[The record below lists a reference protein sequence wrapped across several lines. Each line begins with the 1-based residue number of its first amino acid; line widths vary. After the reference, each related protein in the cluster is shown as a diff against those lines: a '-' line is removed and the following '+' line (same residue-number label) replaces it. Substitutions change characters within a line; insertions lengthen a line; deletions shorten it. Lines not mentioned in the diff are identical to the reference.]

1 VCIQERLWAGKGAS
15 RVANRVSVKVYDRDR
30 GTVYDEPQYG
40 EKRLHFLYDTALG
53 RILLGAIFG
62 RRWYSRLNAI
72 MNRSRYSRRKIEPL
86 IRRFG
91 IDMRDYPGQTYA
103 SYDSFITRKIDP
115 SRRPIAAEPNALI
128 AVADSKLQAYSI
140 THDGRIPVKQTS
152 YTVPELLREPDLA
165 AIYKDGTCL
174 VFRLSTHDY
183 HRYSFVDDGQVI
195 RTRTINGMLHSVQP
209 VSAKR
214 YRPFSENCR
223 QYSVIETLNFGTV
236 VAVEVGALLVGRI
249 HNHEITTCRRG
260 QEKGYFSLGG
270 STICLLL
277 EPGSVTIDP
286 DIMEYS
292 RKHIET
298 KVRLGEAIGHK
309 SR

>member
-1 VCIQERLWAGKGAS
+1 
-15 RVANRVSVKVYDRDR
+15 VSAKVYDRDS
-30 GTVYDEPQYG
+30 GAVYDEPQYG
-40 EKRLHFLYDTALG
+40 EKRLHFLYDTTLG

-72 MNRSRYSRRKIEPL
+72 LNRSRYSRRKIEPL
-86 IRRFG
+86 IRQFD
-91 IDMRDYPGQTYA
+91 IDMRDYPEQTYA

-115 SRRPIAAEPNALI
+115 SKRPIVADPNALI
-128 AVADSKLQAYSI
+128 AVADSRLQACPI
-140 THDGRIPVKQTS
+140 TDDGRIPVKQSS
-152 YTVPELLREPDLA
+152 YTVSELLKDPDLA
-165 AIYKDGTCL
+165 AAYRDGMCL
-174 VFRLSTHDY
+174 IFRLSTHDY
-183 HRYSFVDDGQVI
+183 HRYCFVDDGQVI

-214 YRPFSENCR
+214 YRPFAENCR
-223 QYSVIETLNFGTV
+223 QYSVIETLNFGTI

-249 HNHEITTCRRG
+249 NNYEIAACRRG

-277 EPGSVTIDP
+277 KPGSVKIDP

-292 RKHIET
+292 GKHIET
-298 KVRLGEAIGHK
+298 KVRLGEGIGHK
-309 SR
+309 A

>member
-1 VCIQERLWAGKGAS
+1 M
-15 RVANRVSVKVYDRDR
+15 SVKVYDRDK

-53 RILLGAIFG
+53 RVLLGAIFG

-72 MNRSRYSRRKIEPL
+72 PNRNRYSRRKIEPL

-103 SYDSFITRKIDP
+103 SYDSFITREIDP
-115 SRRPIAAEPNALI
+115 SRRPIAADPSALI
-128 AVADSKLQAYSI
+128 AVADSKLEAYPV
-140 THDGRIPVKQTS
+140 TTDGRIPVKQSS
-152 YTVPELLREPDLA
+152 YTVSELLRDPDLA
-165 AIYKDGTCL
+165 ATYKDGTCL
-174 VFRLSTHDY
+174 IFRLSTHDY
-183 HRYSFVDDGQVI
+183 HRYCFVDDGRVI

-209 VSAKR
+209 VAAKS
-214 YRPFSENCR
+214 YKPFSENCR
-223 QYSVIETLNFGTV
+223 QYSVIETLNFSTV
-236 VAVEVGALLVGRI
+236 VAVEVGALLVGQI
-249 HNHEITTCRRG
+249 HNYDIIACRRG
-260 QEKGYFSLGG
+260 QEKGYFRLGG

-277 EPGSVTIDP
+277 KPGAVKIDP
-286 DIMEYS
+286 DIIEYS

-309 SR
+309 AW